1 MTTTDGT
8 TPAPAITETVDA
20 HLAAY
25 GEPDPIRRSTLIAS
39 VWAAQGALVDPPLD
53 RAAGHGGLDA
63 LFAAVQSHYPGHTF
77 RRTTD
82 VDRHHEY
89 ARYGW
94 EMVAPDGAVAL
105 SGTDVVELDVDG
117 RLVRVVG
124 FFGDLVPV

>member
-25 GEPDPIRRSTLIAS
+25 GEPDPARRARLIAS
-39 VWAAQGALVDPPLD
+39 AWTPEGSLVDPPLD
-53 RAAGHGGLDA
+53 PATGHAGLDA

-82 VDRHHEY
+82 VDGHHHA

-94 EMVAPDGAVAL
+94 EMLAPDGAVAL
-105 SGTDVVELDVDG
+105 AGTDVVELAADG
-117 RLVRVVG
+117 RLVQVVG
-124 FFGDLVPV
+124 FFGELVPV